1 MTTYVLVH
9 GAWHGAWCWNKVVP
23 GLEAAGH
30 KVIVPELPGSG
41 ADSTPASEVTLDAY
55 ANKLVEVLDQQDEK
69 VVMVG
74 HSMGGLAI
82 SAAAELRPDKVGALV
97 YLSGFLP
104 QSGQSLFSL
113 EESNLNSSVP
123 PAVIPAEDEVT
134 ATLQAD
140 MIRDLF
146 YHDCSDEDV
155 AFATAHQHAQ
165 ALAPLATPV
174 EISDENFG
182 SVDRYYIVLT
192 EDRAIHP
199 DMQRQMIDA
208 SPCKE
213 VFEIASSHSAFYSKK
228 EEFIETI
235 QKISA

>member
-30 KVIVPELPGSG
+30 KVITPELPGSG
-41 ADSTPASEVTLDAY
+41 EDSTPATDVTLEAY

-69 VVMVG
+69 VVMLG

-82 SAAAELRPDKVGALV
+82 SAAAELRPDKIGALV

-104 QSGQSLFSL
+104 QSGQSLLSL
-113 EESNLNSSVP
+113 EESNPHSSVP
-123 PAVIPAEDEVT
+123 SALQVAEDGVT
-134 ATLQAD
+134 GAIKAE
-140 MIRDLF
+140 MIKDLF

-165 ALAPLATPV
+165 ALAPLGTPV
-174 EISDENFG
+174 IVTDENFG
-182 SVDRYYIVLT
+182 SVPRYYIELLS
-192 EDRAIHP
+192 DHAIHI
-199 DMQRQMIDA
+199 DMQRQMVAA

-213 VFEIASSHSAFYSKK
+213 VFSIDSSHSPFYSKN
-228 EEFIETI
+228 EELIETL
-235 QKISA
+235 QKISV

>member
-30 KVIVPELPGSG
+30 RVLTPDLPGSG
-41 ADSTPASEVTLDAY
+41 EDATPASDVTLKAY
-55 ANKLVEVLDQQDEK
+55 ANRLVELLDEQNEK
-69 VVMVG
+69 VIMLG

-82 SAAAELRPDKVGALV
+82 SAAAELRPDKIGGLV

-104 QSGQSLFSL
+104 QSGQSLLSL
-113 EESNLNSSVP
+113 EESNPNSSIP
-123 PAVIPAEDEVT
+123 PALIVAEDHVT
-134 ATLQAD
+134 GRVQAD
-140 MIRDLF
+140 RIKELF

-155 AFATAHQHAQ
+155 AFAIAHQHAQ

-174 EISDENFG
+174 TVTDENFG
-182 SVDRYYIVLT
+182 SVPRYYILLT

-199 DMQRQMIDA
+199 DMQRQMIAA
-208 SPCKE
+208 SPCKA
-213 VFEIASSHSAFYSKK
+213 VFEIASSHSPFYSKTA
-228 EEFIETI
+228 ELVETLL
-235 QKISA
+235 KISV

>member
-9 GAWHGAWCWNKVVP
+9 GAWHGAWCWNEIVP

-30 KVIVPELPGSG
+30 KVITPELPGSG
-41 ADSTPASEVTLDAY
+41 ADSTPATEVTLEAY

-69 VVMVG
+69 VVMLG

-82 SAAAELRPDKVGALV
+82 SAAAELRPDKIGGLV

-104 QSGQSLFSL
+104 QSGQSLLSL
-113 EESNLNSSVP
+113 EESNPNSSVP
-123 PAVIPAEDEVT
+123 PALLVAEDGVT
-134 ATLQAD
+134 GAINPD
-140 MIRDLF
+140 MIKDLF
-146 YHDCSDEDV
+146 YHDCSDEDA
-155 AFATAHQHAQ
+155 AFAVAHQHAQ

-174 EISDENFG
+174 IVTDENFG
-182 SVDRYYIVLT
+182 SVARYYIVLT

-199 DMQRQMIDA
+199 DMQRQMIAA

-213 VFEIASSHSAFYSKK
+213 VFEIASSHSPFYSKK
-228 EEFIETI
+228 EELIETL
-235 QKISA
+235 QKINA

>member
-30 KVIVPELPGSG
+30 RVLTPELPGSG
-41 ADSTPASEVTLDAY
+41 EDTTPASEVTLEAY
-55 ANKLVEVLDQQDEK
+55 ANKLVELLDQEDDK
-69 VVMVG
+69 VIMLG

-82 SAAAELRPDKVGALV
+82 SAAAEIRPEKIGGLV

-104 QSGQSLFSL
+104 QSGQSLLSL
-113 EESNLNSSVP
+113 EESNPHSSVP
-123 PAVIPAEDEVT
+123 PALQVAEDGVT
-134 ATLQAD
+134 GDIKKD
-140 MIRDLF
+140 MIKELF

-155 AFATAHQHAQ
+155 AFAIAHQHAQ

-174 EISDENFG
+174 IVTDENFG
-182 SVDRYYIVLT
+182 SVPRYYIVLT

-199 DMQRQMIDA
+199 DMQRQMIAA

-213 VFEIASSHSAFYSKK
+213 VFEIASSHSPFYSKTA
-228 EEFIETI
+228 ELVETL
-235 QKISA
+235 QKISV

>member
-9 GAWHGAWCWNKVVP
+9 GAWHGAWCWNGVVP
-23 GLEAAGH
+23 GLEASGH
-30 KVIVPELPGSG
+30 KVITPELPGSG
-41 ADSTPASEVTLDAY
+41 ADSTPATEVTLEAY

-82 SAAAELRPDKVGALV
+82 SAAAEIRPDKVGGLV

-113 EESNLNSSVP
+113 EESNPNSSVP

-140 MIRDLF
+140 MVRDLF
-146 YHDCSDEDV
+146 YHDCSDED
-155 AFATAHQHAQ
+155 FAYAVAHQHDQ

-182 SVDRYYIVLT
+182 SVPRYYIELLS
-192 EDRAIHP
+192 DRAIHI
-199 DMQRQMIDA
+199 DMQRQMIAA

-213 VFEIASSHSAFYSKK
+213 VFSIDSSHSPFYSKK
-228 EEFIETI
+228 AELVETL
-235 QKISA
+235 QKISV

>member
-9 GAWHGAWCWNKVVP
+9 GAWHGAWCWNEVAP
-23 GLEAAGH
+23 GLKAAGH
-30 KVIVPELPGSG
+30 NVITPELPGSG
-41 ADSTPASEVTLDAY
+41 ADLTPANEVTLEAY

-69 VVMVG
+69 VVMLG

-82 SAAAELRPDKVGALV
+82 TAAAELRPEKVGALV

-104 QSGQSLFSL
+104 QSGQSLLSL
-113 EESNLNSSVP
+113 EESNPHSSVP
-123 PAVIPAEDEVT
+123 PALIPSEDGVTGTLKAELV
-134 ATLQAD
+134 
-140 MIRDLF
+140 RDLF

-155 AFATAHQHAQ
+155 EYAVAHHHAQ

-174 EISDENFG
+174 EITDENFG
-182 SVDRYYIVLT
+182 SVARYYIWLT

-199 DMQRQMIDA
+199 EMQRQMFEA
-208 SPCKE
+208 SPCKA
-213 VFEIASSHSAFYSKK
+213 VFEIASSHSPFYSKK
-228 EEFIETI
+228 EELIEKL

>member
-9 GAWHGAWCWNKVVP
+9 GAWHGAWCWNEVVP
-23 GLEAAGH
+23 SLEAAGH
-30 KVIVPELPGSG
+30 TVITPELPGSG
-41 ADSTPASEVTLDAY
+41 ADSTPASEVTLEAY

-69 VVMVG
+69 VVLVG

-82 SAAAELRPDKVGALV
+82 SAAAELRPDKIGALV

-104 QSGQSLFSL
+104 QSGQSLLSL
-113 EESNLNSSVP
+113 EESNPHSSVP
-123 PAVIPAEDEVT
+123 PALEVAEDGVT
-134 ATLQAD
+134 GSLKAEK
-140 MIRDLF
+140 IRELF
-146 YHDCSDEDV
+146 YHDCSDEDYEYSI
-155 AFATAHQHAQ
+155 AHHHAQ
-165 ALAPLATPV
+165 ALAPLATLV

-182 SVDRYYIVLT
+182 SVDRYYILLT

-228 EEFIETI
+228 AELVEII
-235 QKISA
+235 QKINV

>member
-9 GAWHGAWCWNKVVP
+9 GAWHGAWCWNEVVP
-23 GLEAAGH
+23 GLKAAGH
-30 KVIVPELPGSG
+30 NVITPELPGSG
-41 ADSTPASEVTLDAY
+41 ADSTPANEVTLEAY

-69 VVMVG
+69 VVMLG

-82 SAAAELRPDKVGALV
+82 TAAAELRPEKVGALV

-104 QSGQSLFSL
+104 QSGQSLLSL
-113 EESNLNSSVP
+113 EESNPHSSVP
-123 PAVIPAEDEVT
+123 PALIPSEDGVTGTLKAELV
-134 ATLQAD
+134 
-140 MIRDLF
+140 RDLF

-155 AFATAHQHAQ
+155 EYAVTHHHAQ

-174 EISDENFG
+174 TITEENFG
-182 SVDRYYIVLT
+182 SVPCYYILLT

-199 DMQRQMIDA
+199 EMQRQMIDA

-213 VFEIASSHSAFYSKK
+213 VFEIASSHSPFYSKK
-228 EEFIETI
+228 EELIETL